1 MPNLFSALSSTKSDS
16 LAMQL
21 ALLENVNMSN
31 ALMPKIKDGFNKGAA
46 VVDTVAKFFGN
57 KRTIVGGADATDL
70 KTKVQQSYSRHK
82 SGPSTVLVKNIR
94 VCCLSR
100 TGMQAAVSDT
110 LLSVK
115 IIEEAAKFY
124 EVDEWLT
131 PAEKAESVSRRHQEE
146 SLANLRKMVA
156 KMSPQERAELEK
168 TITQELNG
176 LPHEQREAILRDL
189 RLDTL
194 SGEAVTKALL
204 ASGGPLASM
213 AALSAAGFGAY
224 VALTT
229 IIHAVATTL
238 LGITLPFAVYTTAT
252 SALSLLAGP
261 VGWLIAGATMLITW
275 RHSET
280 KLSRSLFAGLVT
292 SAADILPS
300 PSTFV
305 PPSSPLDP
313 HHTDNTAE
321 AAESLEKKTALAE
334 SAMEAS
340 RKQLARVN
348 EQLARAERANANAQ
362 REIESTQS
370 RLNASSLGSDEV
382 ARLKAERKA
391 AEELAYAELSRAE
404 QYKREIALLTSER
417 DRLEREAAQ
426 QRERRT
432 SFEDGEAK
440 RLLDFW
446 AIHFPRII
454 FERQPVRWVV
464 RKRHKER
471 LSLERKLIELSQ
483 SDDPAALSLGK
494 MRTPGEHHLRF
505 KLDQVECRM
514 YYRVK
519 GTNIQIIEFGTN
531 QETH

>member
-1 MPNLFSALSSTKSDS
+1 
-16 LAMQL
+16 MQL

-31 ALMPKIKDGFNKGAA
+31 ALMPKLKNGFNKGAA
-46 VVDTVAKFFGN
+46 VVDTIAKFFGS
-57 KRTIVGGADATDL
+57 KTTIIGGADATDL
-70 KTKVQQSYSRHK
+70 KTKVQHAYSRHK
-82 SGPSTVLVKNIR
+82 GRPSSLLIKDIR

-100 TGMQAAVSDT
+100 TGLEPTVSGT
-110 LLSVK
+110 LLSVT
-115 IIEEAAKFY
+115 IIEEASKFY
-124 EVDEWLT
+124 DIDEWLT
-131 PAEKAESVSRRHQEE
+131 PAEKAEAVTRRHQEE

-156 KMSPQERAELEK
+156 KMSPTERSELDK
-168 TITQELNG
+168 TITQELNE
-176 LPHEQREAILRDL
+176 LPHEQREAVLRDL

-213 AALSAAGFGAY
+213 AALGGAGFGAY

-252 SALSLLAGP
+252 SVLSLLTGP
-261 VGWLIAGATMLITW
+261 VGWLIAGATMLFTW
-275 RHSET
+275 RHSEA

-292 SAADILPS
+292 SAADALPS

-313 HHTDNTAE
+313 NHTDKTAE
-321 AAESLEKKTALAE
+321 AAESLAKKTTAAE
-334 SAMEAS
+334 SATEAS

-348 EQLARAERANANAQ
+348 EQLSHAERVGAKAQ
-362 REIESTQS
+362 RDVESTQS
-370 RLNASSLGSDEV
+370 RLNGPSLRSEEAV
-382 ARLKAERKA
+382 RLRAERKA
-391 AEELAYAELSRAE
+391 AEELAYEELGRAE
-404 QYKREIALLTSER
+404 QYKKQIAVLTIER
-417 DRLEREAAQ
+417 DRLQREAAQ
-426 QRERRT
+426 ERDRQA

-446 AIHFPRII
+446 KIHFPRIT
-454 FERQPVRWVV
+454 FERQPVRWTV
-464 RKRHKER
+464 RKHHKAR
-471 LSLERKLIELSQ
+471 LSLENKLLELSH

-494 MRTPGEHHLRF
+494 MRASGEHHLRF
-505 KLDQVECRM
+505 KLEQVECRM
-514 YYRVK
+514 YYRVN
-519 GTNIQIIEFGTN
+519 GQAIHIIEFGTN